1 MLVLCGASAK
11 PKDEIKIQIN
21 PIESRVR
28 LLKRAF
34 KGLTT
39 KVPTTS
45 TKELGISV
53 IPPSNA
59 VVPSNPCAH
68 IGK

>member
-1 MLVLCGASAK
+1 MANPS
-11 PKDEIKIQIN
+11 EEMRIHTN
-21 PIESRVR
+21 PIDSKLR

-53 IPPSNA
+53 IPPINA